1 MNVRVVVL
9 ALTLA
14 STTGVAAETY
24 HKTREATDCKCLF
37 NYDYVPSKQRP
48 AMTEGLKRITDV
60 EFLKTTSKD
69 YAIYPGF
76 GTFPAGN
83 EKTLRII
90 IPDDTSAV
98 KFSRAVMR
106 IETKQD
112 CSDLQI
118 DVSLNGTRLEP
129 CEHEGTELFA
139 PVAQNESYP
148 TAERLKFYA
157 VPLDL
162 LLSSVNTIHIKNV
175 DREKRSVNLFSIEL
189 GLYR

>member
-1 MNVRVVVL
+1 MSVRLVVL
-9 ALTLA
+9 VLTLV
-14 STTGVAAETY
+14 STTGIAGEAY
-24 HKTREATDCKCLF
+24 HKTPEATDYKCLF

-48 AMTEGLKRITDV
+48 AMTAGLKRITDV
-60 EFLKTTSKD
+60 EFLKTASKD
-69 YAIYPGF
+69 YAVYPGF

-90 IPDDTSAV
+90 VPDDTSAV
-98 KFSRAVMR
+98 KFDRAVMR
-106 IETKQD
+106 VETKQD

-118 DVSLNGTRLEP
+118 DVSLNGTRLKP
-129 CEHEGTELFA
+129 CEHEGTELFL

-148 TAERLKFYA
+148 TAERLRFYA

-162 LLSSVNTIHIKNV
+162 LVAGVNTIHVKNV
-175 DREKRSVNLFSIEL
+175 DREKRSVNLFSMEL